1 MRVDRIQPGGMADNC
16 LGRQSHWQWAGANR
30 RAVNTG
36 GPRSSTVLIAG
47 QTFTVLQDS
56 GCSFV
61 VSPDSVPAP
70 EAGGGA
76 RVEVAA
82 ATSCTWTA
90 VSNAAWIA
98 ITGAADGSG
107 NGAVHLS
114 VGINTGPAR
123 SGTLTVAART
133 VTVSQE
139 SGCTFSLSATSQTM
153 PASGGVGTLSVSS
166 AGGCLWSAVSRV
178 PWITVTEGASGS
190 GAGNVQ
196 FGVEPN
202 ATGAP
207 RAGTLTVA
215 NQAFTINQ
223 Q

>member
-1 MRVDRIQPGGMADNC
+1 MFIC
-16 LGRQSHWQWAGANR
+16 C
-30 RAVNTG
+30 
-36 GPRSSTVLIAG
+36 
-47 QTFTVLQDS
+47 FTRFGS
-56 GCSFV
+56 A
-61 VSPDSVPAP
+61 PA
-70 EAGGGA
+70 AGGGA

-139 SGCTFSLSATSQTM
+139 SGCTFSLSAMSQTM

-166 AGGCLWSAVSRV
+166 AGGCLWRAVSRV
-178 PWITVTEGASGS
+178 PWITGTDGASGS

-215 NQAFTINQ
+215 NQVFTINQ